1 MVCTGSSGSS
11 NDDPSMPSIDL
22 FIISTFGCKINM
34 SINSNHQMTISEK
47 IFSKA
52 SGKTVKIGDFVLA
65 DIDRAM
71 THDITGPLAVEGF
84 YEILRDREE
93 KKVWDP
99 SKIVI
104 LFDHQVPADS
114 LNAAANHIMLRK
126 FAKEQGILNY
136 DVYEGVCHQ
145 VMPEKGHVRP
155 GDLVVGSDSHTCAYG
170 ALGAFSTGIGS
181 TDMAAVFASGKL
193 WFRVPETIR
202 FEIEGK
208 LPDRVYSKDLILHLI
223 GDVGADGVRYKT
235 AEYGGSTLRNMLM
248 SERMTMSNMAIEM
261 GAKAG
266 IIEADK
272 ITEEYLKERIP
283 DYEFDPYW
291 KSDDDAEY
299 SEYNEYDVSDL
310 EPQVA
315 CPHNVDNVK
324 PVTEVEGTKVDQVF
338 VGSCTNGRFEDIEIV
353 AKLMGKEPVAKGV
366 RLLIIPASRIE
377 YMKVLHAGY
386 IEQFMEAGA
395 IVESP
400 CCGPCMGGSFGLLGD
415 GEVGLA
421 TSNRNFK
428 GREGSPDSFVYLGSP
443 ATAAASALTGEITDP
458 RKI

>member
-1 MVCTGSSGSS
+1 M
-11 NDDPSMPSIDL
+11 
-22 FIISTFGCKINM
+22 STNTD
-34 SINSNHQMTISEK
+34 QAMTISEK

-52 SGKTVKIGDFVLA
+52 SGKAVKAGEFVMA
-65 DIDRAM
+65 NVDRAM

-84 YEILRDREE
+84 YEIMRDKEQ

-104 LFDHQVPADS
+104 IFDHQVPADS

-126 FAKEQGILNY
+126 FAREQGITNY

-145 VMPEKGHVRP
+145 IMPEKGHVRP

-193 WFRVPETIR
+193 WFRVPDTIR
-202 FEIEGK
+202 FEVNGK
-208 LPDRVYSKDLILHLI
+208 LPKHVYSKDVILHLI
-223 GDVGADGVRYKT
+223 GDVGAEGARYKA
-235 AEYGGSTLRNMLM
+235 AEYAGSTVRDMPM
-248 SERMTMSNMAIEM
+248 SERMTVSNMAIEM
-261 GAKAG
+261 GGKAG
-266 IIEADK
+266 IIEADR
-272 ITEEYLKERIP
+272 ITEKYLQERIP
-283 DYEFDPYW
+283 DFKLDPYW
-291 KSDDDAEY
+291 KSDKGAA
-299 SEYNEYDVSDL
+299 SSQVREYDVSKL

-324 PVTEVEGTKVDQVF
+324 PVTEVEGIKVDQVF

-353 AKLMGKEPVAKGV
+353 ARMMGDEPVAKGV
-366 RLLIIPASRIE
+366 RLLIIPASRTE
-377 YMKVLHAGY
+377 YMKVLRAGY

-395 IVESP
+395 MVESP

-428 GREGSPDSFVYLGSP
+428 GREGSPQSFVYLSSP
-443 ATAAASALTGEITDP
+443 ATAAASALTGVITDP

>member
-1 MVCTGSSGSS
+1 MS
-11 NDDPSMPSIDL
+11 NNTDHP
-22 FIISTFGCKINM
+22 
-34 SINSNHQMTISEK
+34 MTISEK
-47 IFSKA
+47 IFSRA
-52 SGKTVKIGDFVLA
+52 AEKTVKTGDFVLA
-65 DIDRAM
+65 NIDRAM
-71 THDITGPLAVEGF
+71 THDITGPLAVDGF
-84 YEILRDREE
+84 YEIMRDKEE

-114 LNAAANHIMLRK
+114 LNAAANHTMLRK

-145 VMPEKGHVRP
+145 VMPEKGHVKP

-170 ALGAFSTGIGS
+170 ALGSFSTGIGS

-193 WFRVPETIR
+193 WFKVPETVR
-202 FEIEGK
+202 FEVNGK
-208 LPDRVYSKDLILHLI
+208 LPKNVYSKDVILHLI
-223 GDVGADGVRYKT
+223 GDVGAEGARYKA
-235 AEYGGSTLRNMLM
+235 AEYAGSTIRDMSM

-261 GAKAG
+261 GGKAG
-266 IIEADK
+266 IVEADET
-272 ITEEYLKERIP
+272 TEAYLKERIQG
-283 DYEFDPYW
+283 YEFDPYW
-291 KSDDDAEY
+291 KSDEGAEY
-299 SEYNEYDVSDL
+299 SEFHEYDVSDL
-310 EPQVA
+310 APQVA

-353 AKLMGKEPVAKGV
+353 AKMMGNEPVAKDV
-366 RLLIIPASRIE
+366 RLLIIPASRTE
-377 YMKVLHAGY
+377 YMKVLRAGY
-386 IEQFMEAGA
+386 VEQFMEAGA

-428 GREGSPDSFVYLGSP
+428 GREGSPDSFVYLSSP

-458 RKI
+458 RTI

>member
-1 MVCTGSSGSS
+1 MS
-11 NDDPSMPSIDL
+11 NNTDHP
-22 FIISTFGCKINM
+22 
-34 SINSNHQMTISEK
+34 MTISEK

-52 SGKTVKIGDFVLA
+52 AGKTVKTGDFVLA
-65 DIDRAM
+65 NIDRAM
-71 THDITGPLAVEGF
+71 THDITGPLAVDGF
-84 YEILRDREE
+84 YEIMRDKEE

-114 LNAAANHIMLRK
+114 LNAAANHTMLRK

-145 VMPEKGHVRP
+145 VMPEKGHVKP

-170 ALGAFSTGIGS
+170 ALGSFSTGIGS

-193 WFRVPETIR
+193 WFKVPETVR
-202 FEIEGK
+202 FEVNGK
-208 LPDRVYSKDLILHLI
+208 LPKNVYSKDVILHLI
-223 GDVGADGVRYKT
+223 GDVGAEGARYKA
-235 AEYGGSTLRNMLM
+235 AEYAGSTVRDMSM

-261 GAKAG
+261 GGKAG
-266 IIEADK
+266 IIEADET
-272 ITEEYLKERIP
+272 TEAYLKERILG
-283 DYEFDPYW
+283 YEFDPYW
-291 KSDDDAEY
+291 KSDEGAEY
-299 SEYNEYDVSDL
+299 SEFHEYDVSDL
-310 EPQVA
+310 APQVA

-353 AKLMGKEPVAKGV
+353 AKMMGNEPVAKDV
-366 RLLIIPASRIE
+366 RLLIIPASRTE
-377 YMKVLHAGY
+377 YMKVLRAGY
-386 IEQFMEAGA
+386 VEQFMEAGA

-428 GREGSPDSFVYLGSP
+428 GREGSPDSFVYLSSP

-458 RKI
+458 RTI

>member
-1 MVCTGSSGSS
+1 MSTN
-11 NDDPSMPSIDL
+11 ND
-22 FIISTFGCKINM
+22 KA
-34 SINSNHQMTISEK
+34 MTISEK

-52 SGKTVKIGDFVLA
+52 SAKDVRAGEFVMA
-65 DIDRAM
+65 NIDRAM
-71 THDITGPLAVEGF
+71 THDITGPLAVNGF
-84 YEILRDREE
+84 YDIMRDKEE

-114 LNAAANHIMLRK
+114 INAAANHIMLRK
-126 FAKEQGILNY
+126 FAKEQGIINY

-193 WFRVPETIR
+193 WFKIPETIR
-202 FEIEGK
+202 FEVDGK
-208 LPDRVYSKDLILHLI
+208 LPKHVYSKDLILHLI
-223 GDVGADGVRYKT
+223 GDVGAEGARYKA
-235 AEYGGSTLRNMLM
+235 AEYAGSAIRSMPM
-248 SERMTMSNMAIEM
+248 SERMTISNMAIEM
-261 GAKAG
+261 GGKAG

-272 ITEEYLKERIP
+272 VTEKYIKERIP

-291 KSDDDAEY
+291 ISDEG
-299 SEYNEYDVSDL
+299 SKREIHKYNINNL

-324 PVTEVEGTKVDQVF
+324 PVTEVEGTKLDQIF

-353 AKLMGKEPVAKGV
+353 AKMMGDEPVAKDV
-366 RLLIIPASRIE
+366 RLLIIPASRTE
-377 YMKVLHAGY
+377 YMKVLKAGY

-395 IVESP
+395 IVEAP

-428 GREGSPDSFVYLGSP
+428 GREGSPQSFVYLSSP

-458 RKI
+458 RKV